1 MKRFD
6 KKFEA
11 HRAHPHTLPGG
22 HLPKRQGGKK
32 VTTPTLVLSLHLI
45 HAPVHN
51 GTSTRYL
58 GVMEPYRCN
67 LEAVSFSYLHLH
79 HWPRDG
85 SSLIPIKARL
95 MWSGLTR
102 ISTQIACSKICLSSF
117 YPQRSAQRE
126 MVKVPFGSS
135 SSQTVRLSS
144 T

>member
-6 KKFEA
+6 KKFDA

-51 GTSTRYL
+51 GSSTRSL

-79 HWPRDG
+79 H
-85 SSLIPIKARL
+85 
-95 MWSGLTR
+95 
-102 ISTQIACSKICLSSF
+102 
-117 YPQRSAQRE
+117 
-126 MVKVPFGSS
+126 
-135 SSQTVRLSS
+135 
-144 T
+144 